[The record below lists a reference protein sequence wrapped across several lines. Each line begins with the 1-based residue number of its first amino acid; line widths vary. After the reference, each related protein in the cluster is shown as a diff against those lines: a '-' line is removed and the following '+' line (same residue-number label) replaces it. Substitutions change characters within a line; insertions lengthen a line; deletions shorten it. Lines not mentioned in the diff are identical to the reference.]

1 MYSTAVVYL
10 NNFDIELFHPLIVQC
25 IHVCI
30 MKVFRRKKNKE
41 GCEKVERREGA
52 RGKEDEKEE
61 IRTGGER
68 KRKEGKGAEQRGGKK
83 QN

>member
-1 MYSTAVVYL
+1 
-10 NNFDIELFHPLIVQC
+10 
-25 IHVCI
+25 